1 MTQDNTQHHTS
12 SPSRIMLP
20 SRGNYDYLELPPEL
34 QLLITAADALDTA
47 SSALESAE
55 NHARELELSADPGRR
70 DEWRWYQ
77 HASLQAYHLHER
89 LQLRAELA
97 YVTWLIERERE
108 EGQGSRTQLAALTSA
123 RLRLL
128 AQEA

>member
-1 MTQDNTQHHTS
+1 MKNVTKNANLLQFPTRS
-12 SPSRIMLP
+12 
-20 SRGNYDYLELPPEL
+20 NYEFLELPNEI
-34 QLLITAADALDTA
+34 QQLITALDALDTA
-47 SSALESAE
+47 TAALDSAE
-55 NHARELELSADPGRR
+55 RSSRELELSADPARR

-77 HASLQAYHLHER
+77 SASLDAYRLQER
-89 LQLRAELA
+89 LQTRAELA

-108 EGQGSRTQLAALTSA
+108 EGHGSRAQLASLTTA

>member
-1 MTQDNTQHHTS
+1 MTQDT
-12 SPSRIMLP
+12 PRITLP
-20 SRGNYDYLELPPEL
+20 SRGNYDYLELPLEL
-34 QLLITAADALDTA
+34 QQLITAVDALDTA
-47 SSALESAE
+47 SAALDSAE
-55 NHARELELSADPGRR
+55 RHSRELELSADPARR

-77 HASLQAYHLHER
+77 YVSLQAYRLQER

-108 EGQGSRTQLAALTSA
+108 EGQGSRMQLASLTTA

-128 AQEA
+128 AQAE

>member
-1 MTQDNTQHHTS
+1 MTQDQTQNPT
-12 SPSRIMLP
+12 RITLP
-20 SRGNYDYLELPPEL
+20 RRGNYDYYELPIEL
-34 QLLITAADALDTA
+34 QQLITAVDALDEA
-47 SSALESAE
+47 SGALDSAE
-55 NHARELELSADPGRR
+55 HNTRDLELSADPLRR

-77 HASLQAYHLHER
+77 DVSSDAYRLYWR
-89 LQLRAELA
+89 LQTRAELA